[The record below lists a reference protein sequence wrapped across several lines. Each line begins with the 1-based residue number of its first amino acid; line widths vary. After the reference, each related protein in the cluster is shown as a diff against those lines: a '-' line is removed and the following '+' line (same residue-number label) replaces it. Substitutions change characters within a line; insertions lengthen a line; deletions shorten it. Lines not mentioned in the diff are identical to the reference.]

1 MLSYS
6 LTSDKAAEILQSI
19 NDEEATH
26 MQTAIKS
33 VNGYQAMPIEALL
46 NHQRVIYVNG
56 EINEQAAINV
66 VQQMTYL
73 VMEDSVR
80 PIKLFINSCGGAID
94 AGMVIYDI
102 LQACPAP
109 IQVYCTGKAYSMA
122 AVLLCCGQHGR
133 YILPHSKVMI
143 HEPLISTGV
152 GGKTSSI
159 QTIAES
165 MMKTKEEMVA
175 ILAKHTGQPLEKLYE
190 VTKTDTFFSADE
202 AVAFGL
208 VDKVVDFAEMVK

>member
-1 MLSYS
+1 
-6 LTSDKAAEILQSI
+6 
-19 NDEEATH
+19 

-56 EINEQAAINV
+56 EINEQVAMNV
-66 VQQMTYL
+66 VKQVTYL
-73 VMEDSVR
+73 VIEDSVK
-80 PIKLFINSCGGAID
+80 PIKLFVNSCGGAID

-102 LQACPAP
+102 LQASPAP

-202 AVAFGL
+202 AVAVGL
-208 VDKVVDFAEMVK
+208 ADKVVDFAEMVK